1 MTSKIEN
8 CFLKVIETISKSAA
22 LPGFQLF
29 IGFRVFFFLFL
40 EDAINY

>member
-8 CFLKVIETISKSAA
+8 CFLKVIETLQISCFAWISAIYW
-22 LPGFQLF
+22 G
-29 IGFRVFFFLFL
+29 VFFFLFL